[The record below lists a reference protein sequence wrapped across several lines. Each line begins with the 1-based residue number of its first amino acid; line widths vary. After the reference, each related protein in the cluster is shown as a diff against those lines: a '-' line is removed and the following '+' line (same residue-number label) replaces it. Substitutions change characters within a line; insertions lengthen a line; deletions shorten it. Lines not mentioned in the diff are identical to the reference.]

1 MGQKGKEAPGDIF
14 WQVLRKNSMFLG
26 SDSRRATLEPR
37 VLLMLKE
44 DIMILKTTLPQFIL
58 GDRLNYKL

>member
-14 WQVLRKNSMFLG
+14 WQVLRQNSMFLD
-26 SDSRRATLEPR
+26 SDSRTATLQPR
-37 VLLMLKE
+37 VLLMLKG
-44 DIMILKTTLPQFIL
+44 DIMILKITLPQFIL